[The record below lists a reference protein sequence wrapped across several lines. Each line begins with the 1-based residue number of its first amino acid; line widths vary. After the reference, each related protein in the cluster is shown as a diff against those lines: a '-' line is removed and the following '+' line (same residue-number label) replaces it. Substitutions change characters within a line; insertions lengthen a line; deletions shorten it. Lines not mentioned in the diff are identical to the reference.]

1 MATSSGVINVSP
13 FTRPFCNMKGIRQ
26 RQLTLNARIF
36 LPVSL
41 EACVKKKVVVV
52 MRRWSRDI
60 AETPHVWD
68 RTFGEHQPQ
77 PYSRYG
83 DITMH

>member
-1 MATSSGVINVSP
+1 
-13 FTRPFCNMKGIRQ
+13 MKGTRQ
-26 RQLTLNARIF
+26 RQLTLSARIF

-41 EACVKKKVVVV
+41 EACVENKAMVVV
-52 MRRWSRDI
+52 MRRWSRDV
-60 AETPHVWD
+60 AETPRVWD

-77 PYSRYG
+77 PRSQNG